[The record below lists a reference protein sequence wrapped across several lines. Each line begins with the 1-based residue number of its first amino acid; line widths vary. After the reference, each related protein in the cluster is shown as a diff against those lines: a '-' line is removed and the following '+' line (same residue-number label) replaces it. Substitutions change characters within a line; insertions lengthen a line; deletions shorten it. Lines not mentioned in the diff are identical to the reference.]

1 MSQAGL
7 LSAVTS
13 AFIIQVHPQLQQDPT
28 DETAALIRV
37 ILYKM
42 DNTTFGGNTPPL
54 PQWTGPPRPIVY
66 TLAMLYASL
75 AASFFSAFL
84 AMLGKQWLNRYA
96 SINMRGCIIERSQDR
111 QRKLDGIVTWYFDY
125 VMESLSLML
134 QVALLLLGCALS
146 RYLWG
151 MDVTVACV
159 VLGATAFG
167 VIFYVF
173 VVVAGTASASC
184 PYQTPCA
191 RTLRHIRY
199 HTLPYIVYHIFPH
212 IRYHILPSILSLFH
226 SAFRAFIINSTCLLP
241 FSEYVW
247 SGWFDWKRNIF
258 LLLNYILCFPF
269 LLANDTHQLI
279 WATVRGLTSLACRT
293 CSWIRSASSAQTHG
307 SDQQVTTL
315 DSPCISWMLQ
325 TSLEKATRL
334 STLKFLAT
342 TPTLADFTPTLV
354 SGCFGILIDCIKV
367 NEGNPVIIQGM
378 EQLVELSVM
387 HFFLAYS
394 HLSVMDPMSSVLV
407 GIHQRYRRIFP
418 HDLDFNGLPSRH
430 TLGAIHEAI
439 YSDPKVEVL
448 IEWGDY
454 KPTNHEHVAVA
465 HALSKL
471 SWSQYKRRK
480 LDNVPFLC
488 LSFALH
494 YLSKDPLPPP
504 SITADCLLIIAIYL
518 GCDVPKTMVL
528 GERYAHT

>member
-1 MSQAGL
+1 
-7 LSAVTS
+7 
-13 AFIIQVHPQLQQDPT
+13 
-28 DETAALIRV
+28 
-37 ILYKM
+37 
-42 DNTTFGGNTPPL
+42 
-54 PQWTGPPRPIVY
+54 
-66 TLAMLYASL
+66 
-75 AASFFSAFL
+75 
-84 AMLGKQWLNRYA
+84 
-96 SINMRGCIIERSQDR
+96 
-111 QRKLDGIVTWYFDY
+111 
-125 VMESLSLML
+125 
-134 QVALLLLGCALS
+134 
-146 RYLWG
+146 
-151 MDVTVACV
+151 
-159 VLGATAFG
+159 
-167 VIFYVF
+167 
-173 VVVAGTASASC
+173 
-184 PYQTPCA
+184 
-191 RTLRHIRY
+191 
-199 HTLPYIVYHIFPH
+199 
-212 IRYHILPSILSLFH
+212 
-226 SAFRAFIINSTCLLP
+226 
-241 FSEYVW
+241 
-247 SGWFDWKRNIF
+247 
-258 LLLNYILCFPF
+258 
-269 LLANDTHQLI
+269 
-279 WATVRGLTSLACRT
+279 
-293 CSWIRSASSAQTHG
+293 
-307 SDQQVTTL
+307 
-315 DSPCISWMLQ
+315 MLQ

-418 HDLDFNGLPSRH
+418 HDLDFNGLPSLH